1 MRALCGAI
9 IAAGAFIGLGLTAL
23 GYGMRY
29 SQLSAPIRDTQGQ
42 VVTATAGP
50 VSVSNTDRPL
60 VYCIVLE
67 TIVGVVGLGIAVLGL
82 MYHHYRR
89 HHEFIRDHG
98 RAPHTEL
105 FPFVR
110 PGG

>member
-23 GYGMRY
+23 GYGIRY
-29 SQLSAPIRDTQGQ
+29 SPLSAPYTNAQGQ
-42 VVTATAGP
+42 VVTG
-50 VSVSNTDRPL
+50 NTSGAQSGTDTPL

-67 TIVGVVGLGIAVLGL
+67 TIVGVVGLGIAFLGL
-82 MYHHYRR
+82 MYHHYKR

-98 RAPHTEL
+98 RPPHTEA
-105 FPFVR
+105 FPFIR

>member
-23 GYGMRY
+23 GYGTRY
-29 SQLSAPIRDTQGQ
+29 GGLTTRHLNDQGQ
-42 VVTATAGP
+42 VVVDKNTI
-50 VSVSNTDRPL
+50 SMSDTDRPI
-60 VYCIVLE
+60 VYCLVVE
-67 TIVGVVGLGIAVLGL
+67 TIVGVIGLGIAFLGL

-98 RAPHTEL
+98 RPPHTETL
-105 FPFVR
+105 PFGR
-110 PGG
+110 ASP

>member
-29 SQLSAPIRDTQGQ
+29 ANVQTRHLNAAGQ
-42 VVTATAGP
+42 VVEDTNAI
-50 VSVSNTDRPL
+50 SLSNTDRPL

-67 TIVGVVGLGIAVLGL
+67 TIVGVLGLGVAFLGL
-82 MYHHYRR
+82 MYHHYKR

-98 RAPHTEL
+98 RAPHTEP
-105 FPFVR
+105 FPFQ
-110 PGG
+110 PPSS